1 MCRKLACILFL
12 IVSVPALLT
21 AQELRA
27 RITINTQRLGTPADK
42 KAFQTCQ
49 AALNNFLN
57 NRKFTGETFQ
67 QNERIVCNF
76 LLNISEAQSGN
87 VYKATLTVQA
97 ARPVFNTNYETPL
110 INFMDENI
118 IFKYVEYQPVEFN
131 ENRVSGS
138 DPMVSNLSAILAY
151 YCYVIIGLDFDS
163 FSLRG
168 GDAYFQKAMNI
179 VNNAPEGRDIS
190 GWKAF
195 DGLRNRYWLTE
206 NLTNNRYNLMH
217 DAIYSFYRLG
227 MDYMYENETEARN
240 AVLNSISL
248 VNTLNNDIPNTMIV
262 QFFFQGKS
270 TEFIRIFKK
279 ATPEDKQKAR
289 EMLQKID
296 ISNANTYK
304 SELK

>member
-1 MCRKLACILFL
+1 LSAP
-12 IVSVPALLT
+12 VLLT

-57 NRKFTGETFQ
+57 NRKWTGETFQ
-67 QNERIVCNF
+67 PNEKIVCNF

-87 VYKATLTVQA
+87 IYKATLTVQA
-97 ARPVFNTNYETPL
+97 ARPVYNTNYETPL

-118 IFKYVEYQPVEFN
+118 IFKYVEYQPIEFN

-138 DPMVSNLSAILAY
+138 DPMVSNLPAIFAY
-151 YCYVIIGLDFDS
+151 YCYVIMGLDFDS

-168 GDAYFQKAMNI
+168 GDPFFQKAMNI

-195 DGLRNRYWLTE
+195 DGLRNRYWLAE

-240 AVLNSISL
+240 AILNSISL

-279 ATPEDKQKAR
+279 ATPEDRQKAR
-289 EMLQKID
+289 EILQKID
-296 ISNANTYK
+296 ISNANNYK